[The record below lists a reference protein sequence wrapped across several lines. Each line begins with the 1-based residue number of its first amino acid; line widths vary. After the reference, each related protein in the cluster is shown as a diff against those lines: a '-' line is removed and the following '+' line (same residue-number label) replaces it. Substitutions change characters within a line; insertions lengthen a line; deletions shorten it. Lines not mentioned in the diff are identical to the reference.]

1 MAGVMGGKVVVITG
15 AGSGMARSAAKLFHS
30 EGAQLVL
37 ADISGKEAETAGE
50 LGDRA
55 VAINTDVTKDA
66 QVRAMIDC
74 AISTYGRLDALLN
87 VAGSPGQQVSL
98 AETSE
103 ELFDQMVDI
112 NLRGV
117 FLGMKHAIPHMLKQG
132 AGSIVNVASTA
143 ALIAAPKLGAYAAA
157 KAGVVALTRT
167 AAVEYGRLGIRCN
180 AICPGPFN
188 TPMTAAAALEDP
200 SVGEYFANLV
210 PMGRIGEPEEIAE
223 ALLYLASA
231 RASYVNGA
239 VLPVEGGQTAA

>member
-1 MAGVMGGKVVVITG
+1 MDGKVVVITG
-15 AGSGMARSAAKLFHS
+15 AGSGMARSAAHLFHA
-30 EGAQLVL
+30 EGALLVL
-37 ADISGKEAETAGE
+37 ADISGKEAETASE
-50 LGDRA
+50 LGHRA
-55 VAINTDVTKDA
+55 VAISTDVARDA

-74 AISTYGRLDALLN
+74 AIRTYGRLDALLN
-87 VAGSPGQQVSL
+87 VAGASGQQVSL

-103 ELFDQMVDI
+103 EQFDLMVNV

-132 AGSIVNVASTA
+132 GGSIVNVASTA

-157 KAGVVALTRT
+157 KAGVVALTKT
-167 AAVEYGRLGIRCN
+167 AAVEYGRQGIRCN

-188 TPMTAAAALEDP
+188 TPMAAAAALEDA

-210 PMGRIGEPEEIAE
+210 PMGRMGEPEEIAE

-231 RASYVNGA
+231 RGSYVNGVA
-239 VLPVEGGQTAA
+239 LPVEGGQTAA